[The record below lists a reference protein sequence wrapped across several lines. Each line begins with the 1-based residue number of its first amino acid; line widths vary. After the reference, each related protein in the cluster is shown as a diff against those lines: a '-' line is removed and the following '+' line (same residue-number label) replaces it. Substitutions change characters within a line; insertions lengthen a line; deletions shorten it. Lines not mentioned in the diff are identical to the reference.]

1 MRDERWMEEERF
13 MMAKL
18 ITQQTTKRK
27 IPGSIPAL
35 ATQSVSQAS
44 SISINQHKLTQPY
57 MYIISLNA
65 QAFENVDKDF
75 EIVPTS
81 RAKGQLSDIIINM
94 TDIDWED

>member
-18 ITQQTTKRK
+18 FTQQTTKRK
-27 IPGSIPAL
+27 IPGSISAL
-35 ATQSVSQAS
+35 ATQGQSQAS
-44 SISINQHKLTQPY
+44 YNSINQHKLTQPY
-57 MYIISLNA
+57 TTNLNA